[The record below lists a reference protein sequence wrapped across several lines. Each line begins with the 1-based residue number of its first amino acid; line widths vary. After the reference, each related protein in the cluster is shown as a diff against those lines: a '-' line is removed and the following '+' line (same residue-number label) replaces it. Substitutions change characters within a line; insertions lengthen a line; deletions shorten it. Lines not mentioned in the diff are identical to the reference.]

1 VLNYSQNLLRQNSA
15 DGVILN
21 YWLMLARLKKTCGSC
36 LIVFCCCFISFP
48 LIADETNIISL
59 FDSLMAEH
67 EGKTGIYV
75 LEKGEESLL
84 GRAWLTDKAQ
94 ETIDIQYF
102 IWSTDNVG
110 ILASEALLRA
120 ADRGVKVRVLVDDFL
135 IDATEESLLALA
147 THPNINIKIYNPRH
161 SVGISKWKR
170 YYYLLTGFRKSNQRL
185 HNKIAIF
192 DGRVGITGGRNMA
205 SEYYDFDH
213 EYNFR
218 DRDVILVGQSVY
230 DMSHVFEEF
239 WQSDLS
245 VPVEELLTES
255 LKDLTKESVNDARK
269 VLHEYAGNAANYAP
283 EIKNI
288 LKDMTP
294 KVMKLWPLL
303 IWDDA
308 VFVSDRPGKNKG
320 QSGLGGGGDATTH
333 LLNEVMLAKK
343 SITIQSP
350 YLVMPKGGIEV
361 FADLIKQGVNVRVV
375 TNSLAS
381 TDNLFAFSGYQ
392 NQKEK
397 LLKTGINIFEYKP
410 YPAIAKKLFMRAGY
424 VNKEMPVF
432 AIHAK
437 TMVIDSETL
446 FIGTFNLDPRSA
458 NLNTEVGVI
467 VKNSALASAVEADIL
482 NDAKPENS
490 WEAGKIDSNKEGGI
504 FKRIKLFFFSLLPM
518 ESVL

>member
-1 VLNYSQNLLRQNSA
+1 MFIQLQ
-15 DGVILN
+15 
-21 YWLMLARLKKTCGSC
+21 KTSIF
-36 LIVFCCCFISFP
+36 LFLCCCLVSFP
-48 LIADETNIISL
+48 LVAGESDINIISV

-67 EGKTGIYV
+67 EGQSGIYV

-94 ETIDIQYF
+94 ETIDVQYF

-120 ADRGVKVRVLVDDFL
+120 AERGVKVRVLVDDFL

-161 SVGISKWKR
+161 SVGVSKWKR
-170 YYYLLTGFRKSNQRL
+170 YFYLLTGFRKSNQRL

-218 DRDVILVGQSVY
+218 DRDVILVGQSVS

-239 WQSDLS
+239 WQSGLS
-245 VPVEELLTES
+245 VPVEELLAES
-255 LKDLTKESVNDARK
+255 LKDLTKENVNNARK
-269 VLHEYAGNAANYAP
+269 VLHEYAGDATNYAP

-303 IWDDA
+303 IWDNA

-333 LLNEVMLAKK
+333 LFNEVMLAKK

-350 YLVMPKGGIEV
+350 YLVIPKGGMEV
-361 FADLIKQGVNVRVV
+361 FADLIKQGVNVRIV

-392 NQKEK
+392 NQKEE

-410 YPAIAKKLFMRAGY
+410 YPAIAKKLFMRAEY

-467 VKNSALASAVEADIL
+467 VKNSALASAVEANIL
-482 NDAKPENS
+482 NDGKPENS
-490 WEAGKIDSNKEGGI
+490 WEARKYDSNKESGF
-504 FKRIKLFFFSLLPM
+504 FKQIKLFFFSLLPM

>member
-1 VLNYSQNLLRQNSA
+1 MFIQIQKNGQTLFVAFYF
-15 DGVILN
+15 
-21 YWLMLARLKKTCGSC
+21 C
-36 LIVFCCCFISFP
+36 LISFP
-48 LIADETNIISL
+48 LFSNEPDSNVISV
-59 FDSLMAEH
+59 FDSLMVEH
-67 EGKTGIYV
+67 EGQTGIYV

-84 GRAWLTDKAQ
+84 GRAWLTDNAQ

-120 ADRGVKVRVLVDDFL
+120 AERGVKVRVLVDDFL
-135 IDATEESLLALA
+135 IDASEVSLLALT

-161 SVGISKWKR
+161 SVGVSKWKR
-170 YYYLLTGFRKSNQRL
+170 YYYLLKDFRKSNQRL

-205 SEYYDFDH
+205 NEYYDFDN

-218 DRDVILVGQSVY
+218 DRDVILAGHSVY
-230 DMSHVFEEF
+230 DMTQVFDEF
-239 WQSDLS
+239 WQSELS
-245 VPVEELLTES
+245 VPVEDLLAGSLKELTEEVIS
-255 LKDLTKESVNDARK
+255 DARK
-269 VLHEYAGNAANYAP
+269 ELHDYAGAAENYP
-283 EIKNI
+283 VEVKNT
-288 LKDMTP
+288 LLDMTA
-294 KVMKLWPLL
+294 KVMELWPLL
-303 IWDDA
+303 IWDDV
-308 VFVSDRPGKNKG
+308 VFISDRPGKNKG
-320 QSGLGGGGDATTH
+320 ESRLGGGGEATTH

-350 YLVMPKGGIEV
+350 YLVVPEGGMEL
-361 FADLIKQGVNVRVV
+361 FSDLIKQGVEVRVV

-392 NQKEK
+392 NQKDE
-397 LLKTGINIFEYKP
+397 LLKAGFNIFEYKP
-410 YPAIAKKLFMRAGY
+410 YPEIAKKLLERAGY
-424 VNKEMPVF
+424 ANITMPVF

-437 TMVIDSETL
+437 TMVIDSHTV

-467 VKNSALASAVEADIL
+467 IKNNALAREVEANIL

-490 WEAGKIDSNKEGGI
+490 WEAKKINANGEGGLL
-504 FKRIKLFFFSLLPM
+504 KRIKLFFIRLLPM
-518 ESVL
+518 EPVL